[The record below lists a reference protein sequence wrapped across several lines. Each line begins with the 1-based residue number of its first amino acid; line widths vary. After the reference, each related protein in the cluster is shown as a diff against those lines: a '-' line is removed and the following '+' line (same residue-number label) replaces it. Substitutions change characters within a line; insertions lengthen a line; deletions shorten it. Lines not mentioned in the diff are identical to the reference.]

1 CKMMMEVE
9 DSCLGSEGR
18 GVMSGR
24 PGGVG
29 GGSTSGKIV
38 SWGRGRRFFLTERIR
53 GVRFACWISE
63 YGPSEEHNP
72 GELCLKDGCGV
83 ILRHPS
89 WSGEIALFPPRDNL
103 NLYREYLP
111 EEMKVGQ
118 SPRDPEFEVVVGPHM
133 RFLVTARQDREGIY
147 QTRWIPKLSFEL
159 GKFARDSDPVEDGR
173 RLAVNTMESTVGSYR
188 GVRVRIPAASFFTE
202 QRLGRVPGREEIAGW
217 RLVSADNYLL
227 RLVWGDYGHLVVP
240 KWAVGINEPE
250 ALVAVWVSCAPLVPD
265 PSWTK
270 LEFLSTRRPI
280 DEGASHGVVQLQ
292 GYPRWDVILP
302 LRTSDMK
309 PLPMGGSGYRPPKPT
324 GGQEAERFRVRLRR
338 AVREDPYG
346 WIFGPQ
352 YVDVVTLQF
361 IMDYRATILAGV
373 PPLVG
378 RMPYMTDLLNSV
390 TARMVPNTVWNGI
403 LEEFAREEVLR
414 TSSADDD
421 DEDEDEDYQ
430 PPDSLMEV
438 NPEEARRNLR
448 PLPHRRDVGH
458 GYVLGHASNFPECR
472 VVLARLPCSEGVPG
486 RVLEPEVEVV
496 DLTSEDGDAAAGGG
510 VASASEVIDL
520 TSVKARLD
528 DDATAVGIGEGGSM
542 EVDSERDST
551 TEEEDLET
559 GCDPA
564 VGDLTAETTR
574 RTGSGAGYAPV
585 SRAAGGVVGPIRTKV
600 RVVPQAVARARMSMK
615 VSVDMGVRAVVPS
628 RAQEA
633 AGPSRPREYMA
644 GSSDEATENSSD
656 EVLECVPVVPVR
668 SVVQRRRRRRI
679 IPYQGSEH
687 PATGPCGHR
696 FRSMERLRHH
706 QRNCHGDYQCAYGMC
721 HLMGCWGNPRGR
733 E

>member
-1 CKMMMEVE
+1 MMMEVE

-38 SWGRGRRFFLTERIR
+38 SWGRGRLFFLTERIR

-159 GKFARDSDPVEDGR
+159 GEFARDSDPVEDGR

-250 ALVAVWVSCAPLVPD
+250 ALVAV
-265 PSWTK
+265 
-270 LEFLSTRRPI
+270 
-280 DEGASHGVVQLQ
+280 
-292 GYPRWDVILP
+292 
-302 LRTSDMK
+302 TSDMK

-324 GGQEAERFRVRLRR
+324 EDRKPRG

-373 PPLVG
+373 PPGVG
-378 RMPYMTDLLNSV
+378 GMPYMTDLLNSV
-390 TARMVPNTVWNGI
+390 TARMVPDTVWNGI

-414 TSSADDD
+414 TSSEDDD

-520 TSVKARLD
+520 TSD

-656 EVLECVPVVPVR
+656 EGLECVPVVPVR
-668 SVVQRRRRRRI
+668 SVVPRRRRRRI

-687 PATGPCGHR
+687 PATCPCGHR
-696 FRSMERLRHH
+696 FRSRERLRHH
-706 QRNCHGDYQCAYGMC
+706 QRNCRGDYQCAYGMC

-733 E
+733 K